1 MELDK
6 IIENVDDMNILN
18 SWMVA
23 NSKLSTYRKILCAV
37 SGGSDSDILV
47 HLCATLDENKRVT
60 YVFFDTGLE
69 FQATKDHIKYL
80 ESKYGIKIETRKAV
94 KPIPACCK
102 QYGIPFLSKE
112 VSENIDR
119 LQRHGFDWRD
129 GTYEELVKEIE
140 LIDGMN
146 ENNVNFIHLLYT
158 QLIQNDME
166 SFENTLEQF
175 FNFNLQNIKEMM
187 SSDSS
192 LFSSVLNITEFDF
205 S

>member
-1 MELDK
+1 MKLDK
-6 IIENVDDMNILN
+6 IIENVDDLNILN

-23 NSKLSTYRKILCAV
+23 NSKLSTYRNILCAV

-129 GTYEELVKEIE
+129 GTYEELVKVFPRCQAGLRWWCNAWGDSSRFNISRHKGLKE
-140 LIDGMN
+140 
-146 ENNVNFIHLLYT
+146 FIMSYPPPISH
-158 QLIQNDME
+158 
-166 SFENTLEQF
+166 
-175 FNFNLQNIKEMM
+175 IKEMLLLCQETGCKE
-187 SSDSS
+187 
-192 LFSSVLNITEFDF
+192 LFR
-205 S
+205 